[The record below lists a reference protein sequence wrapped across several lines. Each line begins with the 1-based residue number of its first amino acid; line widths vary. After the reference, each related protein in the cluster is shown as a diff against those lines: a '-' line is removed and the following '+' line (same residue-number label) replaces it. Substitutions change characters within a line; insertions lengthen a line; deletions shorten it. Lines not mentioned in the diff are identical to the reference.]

1 MTERETTPYESAQL
15 ILELYEL
22 RRDPEL
28 RSARDWF
35 VNRFHPTSAD
45 DVLARWMGPESA
57 GYRMVT
63 SYWEMAASLVVH
75 GAIDD
80 AMFRDA
86 NSEYI
91 AVIAKLAPFLAELRA
106 TTRQP
111 HYLQHLESIVTRMPD
126 SATRLENM
134 RRYMKMKRDA
144 AAAVSASPAGA

>member
-91 AVIAKLAPFLAELRA
+91 AVIAKLAPFLPELRA